1 MSIVEVQV
9 SPQDETTSSVNLNVD
24 SSSGDVTAATA
35 VYTDKNGTPQTV
47 GGTVTG
53 SAVSIAVITLE
64 GGTKYTAEINGVT
77 VTYTGDNLPTNHSW
91 AADSVE
97 FCSSQYFVSFKIS
110 VIGIVNEL

>member
-64 GGTKYTAEINGVT
+64 GGTKYTAVINGIA
-77 VTYTGDNLPTNHSW
+77 VTYTEDTVNVPADPAW
-91 AADSVE
+91 AADDVE
-97 FCSSQYFVSFKIS
+97 FCSSQCFLSLSSF
-110 VIGIVNEL
+110 L